1 MPNAIQTKLTD
12 YDGFVDKFVPKK
24 TTDDCYTPQAVYDE
38 VLKFVGELTDLTGR
52 EIVRPFWPGG
62 DFERFD
68 YPKGCIVVDNPPFSI
83 YAKIV
88 RFYLANHIDFF
99 LFAPALTQTV
109 MNAEVCYVIC
119 MAEVTY
125 QNGAV
130 VRTSFTTNLVPDK
143 RIMVSGSLYR
153 RIVDVQV
160 NDTKQLTKFEYPD
173 NLITCATM
181 GKIAARGVDFE
192 VPSASCAYV
201 RRLDNMPGKN
211 GLFGAGFLLSDRATA
226 VKLDAERRAREIKEL
241 GGVDSSSVVIGLSER
256 EKAVVDIINRQE
268 CRQDAQTAKCNEK

>member
-24 TTDDCYTPQAVYDE
+24 TTDDCYTPKAVYDE

-62 DFERFD
+62 DFERYD
-68 YPKGCIVVDNPPFSI
+68 YPKDCIVVDNPPFSI

-88 RFYLANHIDFF
+88 RFYLAHNIDFF

-125 QNGAV
+125 ENGAV
-130 VRTSFTTNLVPDK
+130 VRTSFTTSLVKDK
-143 RIMVSGSLYR
+143 RVMVSGSLYR
-153 RIVDVQV
+153 RIIDAQAHDAKTV
-160 NDTKQLTKFEYPD
+160 TKYEYPD
-173 NLITCATM
+173 SIITCATM
-181 GKIAARGVDFE
+181 GKIAARGVDFS
-192 VPSASCAYV
+192 VPSSSCCYV
-201 RRLDNMPGKN
+201 RKLDNMPGKS
-211 GLFGAGFLLSDRATA
+211 GLFGAGFLLSDTATS
-226 VKLDAERRAREIKEL
+226 VKMDAERKAREIKQL
-241 GGVDSSSVVIGLSER
+241 GGVEEKTVKIELSER
-256 EKAVVDIINRQE
+256 ERAVVEVINNQQKIMESRE
-268 CRQDAQTAKCNEK
+268 A

>member
-24 TTDDCYTPQAVYDE
+24 TTDDCYTPKAVYDE
-38 VLKFVGELTDLTGR
+38 VLKYVGEIADTEGR
-52 EIVRPFWPGG
+52 PIVRPFWPGG
-62 DFERFD
+62 DFERYD

-88 RFYLANHIDFF
+88 RFYLAHNIDFF

-125 QNGAV
+125 ENGAV

-143 RIMVSGSLYR
+143 RVMVSGSLYR
-153 RIVDVQV
+153 RIIDVQAH
-160 NDTKQLTKFEYPD
+160 DSKPATKYEYPD
-173 NLITCATM
+173 SIITCATM
-181 GKIAARGVDFE
+181 GKIAARGVDFS
-192 VPSASCAYV
+192 VPSSSCCYV
-201 RRLDNMPGKN
+201 RRLDNMPGKS
-211 GLFGAGFLLSDRATA
+211 GLFGAGFLLSDAATT
-226 VKLDAERRAREIKEL
+226 VKMDAERKAREIKEL
-241 GGVDSSSVVIGLSER
+241 GGVEERIVKIELSER
-256 EKAVVDIINRQE
+256 ERAVVEIINNQQKIMERHE
-268 CRQDAQTAKCNEK
+268 S

>member
-24 TTDDCYTPQAVYDE
+24 TTDDCYTPQAVYD
-38 VLKFVGELTDLTGR
+38 
-52 EIVRPFWPGG
+52 
-62 DFERFD
+62 
-68 YPKGCIVVDNPPFSI
+68 
-83 YAKIV
+83 
-88 RFYLANHIDFF
+88 
-99 LFAPALTQTV
+99 
-109 MNAEVCYVIC
+109 
-119 MAEVTY
+119 
-125 QNGAV
+125 
-130 VRTSFTTNLVPDK
+130 
-143 RIMVSGSLYR
+143 
-153 RIVDVQV
+153 
-160 NDTKQLTKFEYPD
+160 
-173 NLITCATM
+173 
-181 GKIAARGVDFE
+181 E

-241 GGVDSSSVVIGLSER
+241 GGGDSSSVVIGLSER

>member
-1 MPNAIQTKLTD
+1 
-12 YDGFVDKFVPKK
+12 
-24 TTDDCYTPQAVYDE
+24 
-38 VLKFVGELTDLTGR
+38 
-52 EIVRPFWPGG
+52 
-62 DFERFD
+62 
-68 YPKGCIVVDNPPFSI
+68 
-83 YAKIV
+83 
-88 RFYLANHIDFF
+88 
-99 LFAPALTQTV
+99 

>member
-12 YDGFVDKFVPKK
+12 YEGFVEKFEPKK
-24 TTDDCYTPQAVYDE
+24 TTDDCYTPQPVYDE

-62 DFERFD
+62 DYERHH

-88 RFYLANHIDFF
+88 RFFLAHHIDFF

-109 MNAEVCYVIC
+109 MGAEVCYVIC

-125 QNGAV
+125 ENGAV

-143 RIMVSGSLYR
+143 RVIVSGSLY
-153 RIVDVQV
+153 
-160 NDTKQLTKFEYPD
+160 P
-173 NLITCATM
+173 C
-181 GKIAARGVDFE
+181 
-192 VPSASCAYV
+192 CYV

-211 GLFGAGFLLSDRATA
+211 GLFGAGFLLSDTATA
-226 VKLDAERRAREIKEL
+226 VKMDAERRARDIKDEGRPGEETVKIEL
-241 GGVDSSSVVIGLSER
+241 SQR
-256 EKAVVDIINRQE
+256 EKAVVEIINKNQR
-268 CRQDAQTAKCNEK
+268 TAEAKGE

>member
-1 MPNAIQTKLTD
+1 MKNAIQTKLTD
-12 YDGFVDKFVPKK
+12 YDGFVEKFVPKK
-24 TTDDCYTPQAVYDE
+24 TTDDCYTPKAVYDE
-38 VLKFVGELTDLTGR
+38 VLRFVGELTDLTGR

-68 YPKGCIVVDNPPFSI
+68 YPKDCIVVDNPPFSI

-109 MNAEVCYVIC
+109 MGAEVCYVIC

-125 QNGAV
+125 ENGAV

-153 RIVDVQV
+153 RILDVQV
-160 NDTKQLTKFEYPD
+160 KDTKQVTKFEYPD
-173 NLITCATM
+173 NIITCATM
-181 GKIAARGVDFE
+181 GKIAARGVDFD
-192 VPSASCAYV
+192 VPSVSCAYV
-201 RRLDNMPGKN
+201 RRLDKMPGKN
-211 GLFGAGFLLSDRATA
+211 GLFGAGFLLSDNATA
-226 VKLDAERRAREIKEL
+226 VKMNAERKAREIKEL
-241 GGVDSSSVVIGLSER
+241 GGVECPSVTIGLSAR
-256 EKAVVDIINRQE
+256 EQAIVDIINSQE
-268 CRQDAQTAKCNEK
+268 KRKSQETPKSSEQ

>member
-12 YDGFVDKFVPKK
+12 YEGFVEKFEPKK
-24 TTDDCYTPQAVYDE
+24 TTDDCYTPQPVYDE

-62 DFERFD
+62 DFERHH

-88 RFYLANHIDFF
+88 RFFLAHHIDFF

-109 MNAEVCYVIC
+109 MGAEVCYVIC

-125 QNGAV
+125 ENGAV

-143 RIMVSGSLYR
+143 RVIVSGSLYR
-153 RIVDVQV
+153 RIIDAQAR
-160 NDTKQLTKFEYPD
+160 DQKKYTKYEYPD
-173 NLITCATM
+173 SIITCATM

-192 VPSASCAYV
+192 IPSHSCCYV

-211 GLFGAGFLLSDRATA
+211 GLFGAGFLLSDTATA
-226 VKLDAERRAREIKEL
+226 VKMDAERRARDIKDEGRPGEETVKIEL
-241 GGVDSSSVVIGLSER
+241 SQR
-256 EKAVVDIINRQE
+256 EKAVVEIINKNQR
-268 CRQDAQTAKCNEK
+268 TAEAKGE